1 MKEPFNSQAPH
12 FLTKVK
18 TYCAK
23 VLPLVFD
30 NSLSYY
36 EFLGKVCHKLNECI
50 DALNS
55 QNLNIIE
62 FTHMVQLEIENFEKY
77 IDNRITEFED
87 ELKKAWEEYKEELNK
102 AFADFKNEMLAA
114 WEEEKAINEK
124 FRTDLLNDFN
134 SFKTEITAQQERFET
149 QIKADFNTY
158 KETVNAEIEQFEQAT
173 NADLSAFKNT
183 MQTQQNEFEN
193 HMVELFNNFKTTEKQ
208 ARTDFESNFQ
218 QLFEQWKIDTLY
230 ALNENISGW
239 ETDTQNRL
247 TAYIDEKI
255 GAFQAGFNAKVNQL
269 EIDLNK
275 EREDRRQHDEI
286 LQTQINQLTPE
297 GAIKADNP
305 DSNGNSQLYTINPDT
320 QERTDIFPKVN
331 DSGGDLP
338 ENEGAIKADNPD
350 SNGNSQLYTINPDTQ
365 ERTDIFPTVNDSGG
379 DLPENVVTAGETDNR
394 GIRKLS
400 VNGEDFLP
408 KGEITPVYLMPNSN
422 ANESYLQPIAG
433 GRGVMIHR
441 LLSRDNMVYVK
452 LKGVTDLGAGFISIP
467 KANLGY
473 SDTSTIAATSVL
485 SRLQID
491 FSLYT
496 DEDPN
501 NVIAIAG
508 LRFTLYWA
516 RWDGD
521 NWKCG
526 VLSTGFDATEG
537 VAAVARARL
546 ITKVNFI
553 NYG

>member
-1 MKEPFNSQAPH
+1 MKETFNSQAPH

-36 EFLGKVCHKLNECI
+36 EFLGKLCHKLNECI

-77 IDNRITEFED
+77 IDNRITEFEN

-230 ALNENISGW
+230 ALNENISDW

-275 EREDRRQHDEI
+275 EREDRRQHDES

-297 GAIKADNP
+297 GAIKADSP

-338 ENEGAIKADNPD
+338 EN
-350 SNGNSQLYTINPDTQ
+350 
-365 ERTDIFPTVNDSGG
+365 
-379 DLPENVVTAGETDNR
+379 VVTAGEKDYR

-408 KGEITPVYLMPNSN
+408 KGEIIPVFLMPNSN
-422 ANESYLQPIAG
+422 ANESLLQPLFAG
-433 GRGVMIHR
+433 KGVMVHR
-441 LLSRDNMVYVK
+441 LLGKDNTAVVK
-452 LKGVTDLGAGFISIP
+452 VKGLTDLGNGFISIT
-467 KANLGY
+467 KSDLGY
-473 SDTSTIAATSVL
+473 SDTSIIPAKSLL

-491 FSLYT
+491 FSLYA

-501 NVIAIAG
+501 NVIATAG
-508 LRFTLYWA
+508 LRFNLYWA

-526 VLSTGFDATEG
+526 VMCMGFDTVPG
-537 VAAVARARL
+537 LAALSSARL